1 MRLKSALM
9 ALKNRLLISIFLL
22 IQFTFGLAAITLS
35 INTLYNFYYLGNSSN
50 SLLDLESTYFIT
62 YDEMTTDRL
71 KADQF
76 NKGQIEEVY
85 KKMQQNKDVISY
97 GTYEKEIIELES
109 SNRPLQNSMIDDLKQ
124 KTFKIEEPTIKTIS
138 VDENYYK
145 LLHLPLQAKEGFSH
159 EDF

>member
-35 INTLYNFYYLGNSSN
+35 INMLCNFHYLGNSSN

-85 KKMQQNKDVISY
+85 KNA
-97 GTYEKEIIELES
+97 
-109 SNRPLQNSMIDDLKQ
+109 
-124 KTFKIEEPTIKTIS
+124 
-138 VDENYYK
+138 
-145 LLHLPLQAKEGFSH
+145 AK
-159 EDF
+159 

>member
-71 KADQF
+71 KA
-76 NKGQIEEVY
+76 E
-85 KKMQQNKDVISY
+85 
-97 GTYEKEIIELES
+97 
-109 SNRPLQNSMIDDLKQ
+109 
-124 KTFKIEEPTIKTIS
+124 
-138 VDENYYK
+138 
-145 LLHLPLQAKEGFSH
+145 
-159 EDF
+159 

>member
-97 GTYEKEIIELES
+97 GTYEESIIELES
-109 SNRPLQNSMIDDLKQ
+109 SNRLLQEIMLEELKN
-124 KTFKIEEPTIKTIS
+124 KTFRDKNPTILIITI
-138 VDENYYK
+138 
-145 LLHLPLQAKEGFSH
+145 
-159 EDF
+159 

>member
-35 INTLYNFYYLGNSSN
+35 INMLCNFHYLENSSN

-62 YDEMTTDRL
+62 YDGMTTDRL

-76 NKGQIEEVY
+76 NKGQVEEIY
-85 KKMQQNKDVISY
+85 KKCS
-97 GTYEKEIIELES
+97 
-109 SNRPLQNSMIDDLKQ
+109 
-124 KTFKIEEPTIKTIS
+124 KIKM
-138 VDENYYK
+138 
-145 LLHLPLQAKEGFSH
+145 
-159 EDF
+159 

>member
-35 INTLYNFYYLGNSSN
+35 INMLCNFHYLENSSN

-62 YDEMTTDRL
+62 YDGMTTDRL

-76 NKGQIEEVY
+76 NKGQVEEIY

-97 GTYEKEIIELES
+97 GTYEESIIELES
-109 SNRPLQNSMIDDLKQ
+109 SNRPLQESMLEELKN
-124 KTFKIEEPTIKTIS
+124 KTFRDKNPTILSLI
-138 VDENYYK
+138 
-145 LLHLPLQAKEGFSH
+145 HI
-159 EDF
+159 